1 MVCLRQ
7 GQKGKNFKSITTGC
21 TWKSSL
27 TFDVLVKFTVSFLLN
42 CTGFTWKAS
51 SNISTRSATALH
63 SASFSADLPA
73 THLPLFTL
81 NMTRAAYYLA
91 QQTWWSLWCDRSS
104 RPAPPAPGAAVSS
117 SAGPCPPPR
126 SPPPRPALSCPGPL
140 RVVHSASRWAEPP
153 APAYSVSG
161 SWWPLVARPAG
172 TAAREAC
179 RAGGGASGARGGAT
193 HSWDS
198 PAPLL

>member
-1 MVCLRQ
+1 MYVKVVTNLWCSRTIHCFLSFELHRVYMEGFVQ
-7 GQKGKNFKSITTGC
+7 HLNVFC
-21 TWKSSL
+21 NSS
-27 TFDVLVKFTVSFLLN
+27 
-42 CTGFTWKAS
+42 
-51 SNISTRSATALH
+51 ALC
-63 SASFSADLPA
+63 AYLPA
-73 THLPLFTL
+73 THLPLSTL

-126 SPPPRPALSCPGPL
+126 SPPPRLALSCPGPL